1 MVAGFERGSSNMWL
15 LVGLAIGAGLACW
28 WMKHLFDQGWVR
40 SKWYDEY
47 VDRIEKAAA
56 SGEFVAGRFP

>member
-1 MVAGFERGSSNMWL
+1 MVDGVKWRVRHVVSDGAAL
-15 LVGLAIGAGLACW
+15 GAGLACW

-47 VDRIEKAAA
+47 VDRVEKGAA

>member
-1 MVAGFERGSSNMWL
+1 MWFL
-15 LVGLAIGAGLACW
+15 IGVSVGAGLAGW
-28 WMKHLFDQGWVR
+28 LMKHLFDQGWVR

-47 VDRIEKAAA
+47 VDRVEKGAA

>member
-1 MVAGFERGSSNMWL
+1 MWL

-56 SGEFVAGRFP
+56 SGEFDAGRFP